1 MTLDDR
7 SFVMQ
12 CVNIMDIPTS
22 VVYFY
27 PRLIPL
33 HEIQNGTETPEIP
46 NPIRCTVEKM
56 TDNGVY
62 LLGMLKPHDLDYSL
76 CIVHIHCLTMTLF
89 VVFRKWYS
97 HVIVDWVERK
107 SRLDSECIRS
117 ANCSTS

>member
-1 MTLDDR
+1 MSTGSDMTLDDR

-62 LLGMLKPHDLDYSL
+62 LLGMLKPYDLDYSYPY
-76 CIVHIHCLTMTLF
+76 IH
-89 VVFRKWYS
+89 
-97 HVIVDWVERK
+97 
-107 SRLDSECIRS
+107 
-117 ANCSTS
+117 